1 MKLFF
6 KKLEEQNN
14 LFKIV
19 SIKEKEFEFIKKE
32 FLDFLNKNKTKKIKI
47 LEIGGGIGS
56 FCFRFS
62 YFLIKKGFDIFYVI
76 VEKDKEKIK
85 VLKENLKEFLE
96 IIDKEKFDLKIVC
109 EDAKDFLLKNKENFD
124 FVLIDAN
131 KKQYNFYFE
140 KTLNITKF
148 LVIDDIFLIKNTKKF
163 EPIKKEL
170 IKLYQKIKN
179 LEKQNKIKT
188 KELREKNSGLILIV
202 HKN

>member
-62 YFLIKKGFDIFYVI
+62 YFLIKKSFDIFYVI